1 MKGSCKMKKA
11 LLAIVFS
18 AMLCGLCSC
27 GNSAKVKSSDAS
39 VPEVKVETTSSAETE
54 TTDSTSETESK
65 ETDSTS
71 TDTETTAST
80 VTSAAETSSTPASS
94 VNYSTDSN
102 GAVVLNT
109 PAAEQ
114 SDEELMAAAQA
125 LFQTACQTAWR
136 FSVGCPYAYDSETY
150 ISNDYDWHYYLITD
164 PAITSIADVKADF
177 HTVFSEKYP
186 DNNIDELYIEKD
198 GKVYALDGQRGSNIF
213 YSKSEIISLDS
224 NTGDEMTFTVRN
236 YYNGD
241 DWGEESSTDDRPF
254 SMVKDSDGTWRVGTF
269 NLPY

>member
-27 GNSAKVKSSDAS
+27 GNSSKVTGSDAS
-39 VPEVKVETTSSAETE
+39 VKEVKAETTSSAETE

-71 TDTETTAST
+71 ADTETTTA
-80 VTSAAETSSTPASS
+80 VTSAAETASTPTSS
-94 VNYSTDSN
+94 GNYSTDSN

-125 LFQTACQTAWR
+125 LFQTACETAWR

-150 ISNDYDWHYYLITD
+150 ITNDYDWHYYLITD

-177 HTVFSEKYP
+177 HTVFSENYP

-236 YYNGD
+236 YYNGN